1 MTDDA
6 LDPSD
11 EALVSA
17 LGSPSSSDELLGLD
31 ELAERTGASEA
42 LLGAIRREGFLIP
55 RMVDGEERFTDADV
69 AAVRAGMDL
78 LDAGLPLG
86 ELLELGRRFDEQLRG
101 VADHAVDLFI
111 RFIRDPVRADAEDE
125 GVAAE
130 RLLDAF
136 SRMLPATGT
145 IVAHHFRQL
154 LLSRGLAR
162 AQEEAGS
169 DGG

>member
-17 LGSPSSSDELLGLD
+17 LGTPGSAEELLTLD

-55 RMVDGEERFTDADV
+55 RTVDGEERFSRSDV

-86 ELLELGRRFDEQLRG
+86 ELLDLGRRFDERLRE
-101 VADHAVDLFI
+101 VADHAVDLFV
-111 RFIRDPVRADAEDE
+111 RFVRDPVRAGTADE
-125 GVAAE
+125 EQAAA

-154 LLSRGLAR
+154 LLSRGLVR
-162 AQEEAGS
+162 AQREADD